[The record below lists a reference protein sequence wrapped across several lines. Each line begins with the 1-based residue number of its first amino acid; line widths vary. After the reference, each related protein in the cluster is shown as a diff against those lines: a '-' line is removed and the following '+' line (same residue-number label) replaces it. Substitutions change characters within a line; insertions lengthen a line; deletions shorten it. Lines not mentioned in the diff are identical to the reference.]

1 MPSEEDC
8 VTQAQGAADCR
19 AAGLPRAT
27 EAALSAAASGPPRM
41 TTLQST
47 ADCAAVHPMRT
58 SPLTPEQVYLVVHR
72 LSRGIV
78 YPEQEADERA
88 LRAFQQHLRSL
99 GCEVFEDVSVPSGAS
114 EETSDTPFAVPSG
127 ATTEHATALPRDST
141 IPEANLGELL
151 EAETMDTAQPSRKRP
166 AAAEEEDSAA
176 ISDSTCMQSQKKKTP
191 EAAAHSEADQGT
203 DDGFVVPKRRHTAR
217 AKRLERVQP
226 LPTANSFVD
235 VPDEPEPMD
244 EAEAPKRRAPA
255 PPPITVSWKDTYQS
269 FLEKFQKQ
277 GRSAPARKVQPGT
290 SFASATKGESSDAPR
305 GRRADA
311 ATTKAP
317 NQAAGT
323 QDDQH
328 QGGRLNRPPTSDTPQ
343 AARRVVPLTDAA
355 TPLRPAAHAPATAA
369 PPAAIPRP
377 EAADLGAMLSSLSAL
392 LQQLPVLVT
401 AAEQTSA
408 QPKTGSA
415 QNGGQAPPSAAIVA
429 DGAIPERCKTQVTQS
444 TAHTTER
451 PRANQRARRWEN
463 TTPKAQNE
471 GAEAPPLNDAAV
483 FPGLRERRQHGG
495 PKVAMRHFAGSSNGG
510 ELAAGQAVT
519 RHLVGSS
526 NGGEPTAGQAT
537 TRHLVGSSNGGE
549 PAAGQT
555 ATRHLVGNVNGDVTA
570 AHQAGHDNAPHADR
584 LDAVGSMSAS
594 YERMMTAMEQRMF
607 AMMEKFMSLVVN
619 IISELPAKIA
629 AAMQQATNINNS
641 TAQHGSASRN

>member
-1 MPSEEDC
+1 MPSEEDR

-27 EAALSAAASGPPRM
+27 EAALSAAASAPPRM

-244 EAEAPKRRAPA
+244 DAEAPKRRAPA

-269 FLEKFQKQ
+269 FLEKFQTVSSTAKIKCAGRDLGCAAFKRGPRQQ
-277 GRSAPARKVQPGT
+277 GRAAPARKVQPGT

-305 GRRADA
+305 GRRTDV

-317 NQAAGT
+317 NQATGA

-328 QGGRLNRPPTSDTPQ
+328 QGGRLNRPPTSDRPQ
-343 AARRVVPLTDAA
+343 AARRAVPLTDAA

-401 AAEQTSA
+401 ANTKMADSAGVSPAITRSKAAAKEALGSTDPVDASVPLAAVGEVLADKDRQIAQQAQELLDQRRLITDLCGANDTPKRTTLHITLHSPATGDSCTTVPLSLLTPVAE
-408 QPKTGSA
+408 
-415 QNGGQAPPSAAIVA
+415 SAAA
-429 DGAIPERCKTQVTQS
+429 DED
-444 TAHTTER
+444 TE
-451 PRANQRARRWEN
+451 
-463 TTPKAQNE
+463 
-471 GAEAPPLNDAAV
+471 
-483 FPGLRERRQHGG
+483 QHYTG
-495 PKVAMRHFAGSSNGG
+495 PW
-510 ELAAGQAVT
+510 Q
-519 RHLVGSS
+519 
-526 NGGEPTAGQAT
+526 
-537 TRHLVGSSNGGE
+537 
-549 PAAGQT
+549 
-555 ATRHLVGNVNGDVTA
+555 
-570 AHQAGHDNAPHADR
+570 
-584 LDAVGSMSAS
+584 
-594 YERMMTAMEQRMF
+594 
-607 AMMEKFMSLVVN
+607 
-619 IISELPAKIA
+619 
-629 AAMQQATNINNS
+629 
-641 TAQHGSASRN
+641 

>member
-1 MPSEEDC
+1 MPSEEDG

-269 FLEKFQKQ
+269 FLEKFQTVSSTAKIKCAGRDLGCAAFKRGPRQQGRAAPARKVQPGTSFASATKGESSDAPRGRRADVATTKAPNEATGAQDDQHQGGRLNRPPTSDRPQAARRAVPLTDAATPLRPAAHAPATAAPPAAIPRPEAADLGAMLSSLSALLQQLPVLVTAQ

-401 AAEQTSA
+401 A
-408 QPKTGSA
+408 
-415 QNGGQAPPSAAIVA
+415 
-429 DGAIPERCKTQVTQS
+429 
-444 TAHTTER
+444 
-451 PRANQRARRWEN
+451 
-463 TTPKAQNE
+463 
-471 GAEAPPLNDAAV
+471 
-483 FPGLRERRQHGG
+483 
-495 PKVAMRHFAGSSNGG
+495 
-510 ELAAGQAVT
+510 
-519 RHLVGSS
+519 
-526 NGGEPTAGQAT
+526 
-537 TRHLVGSSNGGE
+537 
-549 PAAGQT
+549 
-555 ATRHLVGNVNGDVTA
+555 
-570 AHQAGHDNAPHADR
+570 
-584 LDAVGSMSAS
+584 
-594 YERMMTAMEQRMF
+594 
-607 AMMEKFMSLVVN
+607 
-619 IISELPAKIA
+619 
-629 AAMQQATNINNS
+629 
-641 TAQHGSASRN
+641 